1 MTAEAVFE
9 RERPRLVR
17 IARRMLG
24 TLEEAEDVVQTAWL
38 RFAGADLAAID
49 RPEAWLTRTVS
60 RLAIDTMRSA
70 RVRREVYVG
79 QWLPE
84 PVIEDEPDGQDVLTT
99 ALLLALER
107 LSPLERAA
115 FLLHDVFSVSFD
127 EVARALDRDEA
138 ACRQL
143 AARARRHVAAERTRF
158 VVPPEQGRALIEAF
172 LEASRSGDV
181 AGMSAMLAEDA
192 QLVSDGGGIRPAAPN
207 PILGRDHI
215 ARFLAGYAKKDQ
227 SLMPEIIRFALIDG
241 LPGVVT
247 READGMLQTMSL
259 QIGPDGIEAVYVIR
273 NPEKLRRVGG

>member
-38 RFAGADLAAID
+38 RFASADFAAID

-84 PVIEDEPDGQDVLTT
+84 PVVEDEHEGEDRLTT

-181 AGMSAMLAEDA
+181 AGMSAMLVEDA
-192 QLVSDGGGIRPAAPN
+192 QLVADGGGIRQAALN
-207 PILGRDHI
+207 PVSGRDDI
-215 ARFLAGYAKKDQ
+215 ARFFAGYAKKGAFA
-227 SLMPEIIRFALIDG
+227 MPEIVRYALIDG

-247 READGMLQTMSL
+247 READGLLQTTSL
-259 QIGPDGIEAVYVIR
+259 QIGPDGIEAIYIVR
-273 NPEKLRRVGG
+273 NPEKLRSVGG

>member
-1 MTAEAVFE
+1 MTAEAIFE

-38 RFAGADLAAID
+38 RFASADLAALD

-70 RVRREVYVG
+70 RVRREIYVG
-79 QWLPE
+79 PWLPE
-84 PVIEDEPDGQDVLTT
+84 PVIEDEPDGEDRLTT

-115 FLLHDVFSVSFD
+115 FLLHDVFAVPFD
-127 EVARALDRDEA
+127 EVASALDRDEA

-143 AARARRHVAAERTRF
+143 AARARRHVAAARPRF
-158 VVPPEQGRALIEAF
+158 TVPPKQGAALVEAF
-172 LEASRSGDV
+172 LEASRSGDI
-181 AGMSAMLAEDA
+181 AGLSKMLAENA
-192 QLVSDGGGIRPAAPN
+192 QLMADGGGIRPAAPH
-207 PILGRDHI
+207 PILGRDSI
-215 ARFLAGYAKKDQ
+215 ARFFAEIAKMEHFA
-227 SLMPEIIRFALIDG
+227 MPEIVRFALIDG

-247 READGMLQTMSL
+247 REEDGLLQITSL

-273 NPEKLRRVGG
+273 NPEKLRGVGG

>member
-24 TLEEAEDVVQTAWL
+24 TLEEAEDIVQTAWL
-38 RFAGADLAAID
+38 RFASADLATID

-84 PVIEDEPDGQDVLTT
+84 PVIEDEHEGEDRLTT

-172 LEASRSGDV
+172 VEASRSGDV

-192 QLVSDGGGIRPAAPN
+192 RLVSDGGGIRPAALN
-207 PILGRDHI
+207 PVLGRNDI
-215 ARFLAGYAKKDQ
+215 ARFLAGYAKKDGA
-227 SLMPEIIRFALIDG
+227 LMPEIVRFALIDG
-241 LPGVVT
+241 LPGVIT

-259 QIGPDGIEAVYVIR
+259 QIGPDGIEAIYVVR